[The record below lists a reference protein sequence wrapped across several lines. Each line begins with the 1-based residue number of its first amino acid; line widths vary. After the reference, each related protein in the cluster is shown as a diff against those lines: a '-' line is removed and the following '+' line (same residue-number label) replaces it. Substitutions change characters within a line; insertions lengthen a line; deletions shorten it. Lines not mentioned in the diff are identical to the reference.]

1 MAFFRRPA
9 EDEPGPVAPPTA
21 EGGSP
26 GSTPGSTLVGE
37 RTNLDGKIATGE
49 DLFIR
54 GQFDGTIEAES
65 AVVVHRGGR
74 VKASLAA
81 GEVAIHGRV
90 EGDISAGG
98 LVEISETGSL
108 TGNIRAPQVKVSA
121 GASFRGQI
129 SRGKGGTGARANLK
143 SAPTSGAKPG
153 AKKAATGKTA
163 PGAPEAR
170 PAAGR
175 SGGANGGR

>member
-1 MAFFRRPA
+1 MAS
-9 EDEPGPVAPPTA
+9 PTA

-26 GSTPGSTLVGE
+26 GSTPGSTLIGE

-54 GQFDGTIEAES
+54 GAFEGTIEAES

-108 TGNIRAPQVKVSA
+108 TGDIRAPAVKVSA

-129 SRGKGGTGARANLK
+129 TRGKGGTGAQK
-143 SAPTSGAKPG
+143 GA
-153 AKKAATGKTA
+153 AGKTA
-163 PGAPEAR
+163 PTAESAGGR
-170 PAAGR
+170 AANS
-175 SGGANGGR
+175 SGGR

>member
-21 EGGSP
+21 ESGAA
-26 GSTPGSTLVGE
+26 GSTPGSTLIGE

-54 GQFDGTIEAES
+54 GAFEGTIEAES

-81 GEVAIHGRV
+81 GEVAVHGRV

-108 TGNIRAPQVKVSA
+108 AGNIRAPKVKVSA

-129 SRGKGGTGARANLK
+129 SRGKGGTGAGKGTAETGGKTRKTA
-143 SAPTSGAKPG
+143 SSGPG
-153 AKKAATGKTA
+153 AG
-163 PGAPEAR
+163 

-175 SGGANGGR
+175 PGGANGGR

>member
-1 MAFFRRPA
+1 MAFFRRPTE
-9 EDEPGPVAPPTA
+9 EDPDPVAPPTA

-26 GSTPGSTLVGE
+26 GSALGSTLIGE
-37 RTNLDGKIATGE
+37 RTNLDGKIAAGE

-54 GQFDGTIEAES
+54 GAFEGTIEAES

-74 VKASLAA
+74 VKASLTA

-108 TGNIRAPQVKVSA
+108 AGNIRAPAVKVSA

-129 SRGKGGTGARANLK
+129 TRGKGGTGA
-143 SAPTSGAKPG
+143 
-153 AKKAATGKTA
+153 KAGKTAKAA
-163 PGAPEAR
+163 PGAP
-170 PAAGR
+170 AAASAGGR
-175 SGGANGGR
+175 SGSANGGR

>member
-54 GQFDGTIEAES
+54 GQFDGTIKAES

-143 SAPTSGAKPG
+143 SDPKSG